1 MIEHRKLYINGQW
14 ANPASDALLDVI
26 SPSTEEVIG
35 RVPVV
40 TPADIDAAVGAA
52 RTAFDSGEW
61 SKLDVQER
69 AKYVRAIRDGLIARN
84 EEITDLI
91 AAEAGLPIKAW
102 ARVDLA
108 LNFVDYYLDYA
119 ERVEL
124 SELRSGVIQKVLVR
138 KEPVGV
144 VAAIVPWNSPLSLA
158 AMKFIPALLAGCT
171 VVLKSDPNTPL
182 HAFALAEVIHAAG
195 LPAGVMNVVP
205 AEREAS
211 AALVAH
217 PGVDH
222 VSFTG
227 STAVGRIVAQ
237 TCAQQLKGC
246 TLELGGK
253 SAAIVLD
260 DVDLPAVLPFLSFT
274 TFMNNGEACVLQS
287 RVLAPRRR
295 YDEIVGALTATAA
308 GLAIGDPLATSTD
321 LGPLITA
328 AHRDRVAG
336 FVDRG
341 VRDGAK
347 VAFGGGRPDA
357 PTRGWYFE
365 PTVLVDVDN
374 STEVA
379 QQEIFGPV
387 VSVIPYDNEAQAVA
401 LANDTPYGLSGT
413 VWTSDHNRGLDVA
426 AQVRT
431 GNYGI
436 NSFGIDA
443 CAPFGGWKQ
452 SGLGSESGPEGFDE
466 FLHAK
471 SIHLPYDWSG
481 DAR

>member
-52 RTAFDSGEW
+52 RTAFDSGDW

-119 ERVEL
+119 EGVEL
-124 SELRSGVIQKVLVR
+124 SQLRTGVTQKVLVR

-357 PTRGWYFE
+357 LTRGWYFE

-387 VSVIPYDNEAQAVA
+387 VSVIPYDDEAQAVA

-466 FLHAK
+466 FLRAK

>member
-14 ANPASDALLDVI
+14 ANPAGDALLDVI
-26 SPSTEEVIG
+26 SPSTEEVVG

-52 RTAFDSGEW
+52 RTAFDSGDW

-124 SELRSGVIQKVLVR
+124 SQLRTGVTQKVLVR

-182 HAFALAEVIHAAG
+182 HAFALAEVIHEAG
-195 LPAGVMNVVP
+195 LPAGVMNIVP

-217 PGVDH
+217 SGVDH

-287 RVLAPRRR
+287 RVLAPRHR

-308 GLAIGDPLATSTD
+308 GLTIGDPLATSTD

-347 VAFGGGRPDA
+347 VAFGGGRPEA
-357 PTRGWYFE
+357 LTRGWYFE

-387 VSVIPYDNEAQAVA
+387 VSVIPYDDEAQAVA

-413 VWTSDHNRGLDVA
+413 VWTSDHNRGLDIA
-426 AQVRT
+426 AQVRS

-481 DAR
+481 DAQ